1 MRGILGLLAISVSA
15 VVAIS
20 RFAWGSDGS
29 TVGGNPQR
37 TNWQQDETLLSKEN
51 VANLKILWK
60 LKFDNAPRQ
69 MHSLF
74 PPLIVG
80 QVNTTIGSKQIGLQH
95 GTDAQ
100 PTLNAPE
107 ARPRRR

>member
-1 MRGILGLLAISVSA
+1 MRGTFGLLAIA
-15 VVAIS
+15 VFS
-20 RFAWGSDGS
+20 WGADWP
-29 TVGGNPQR
+29 TDGGNSQR

-80 QVNTTIGSKQIGLQH
+80 QVNTSAGPKQIAL
-95 GTDAQ
+95 
-100 PTLNAPE
+100 
-107 ARPRRR
+107 